1 MTMYEVLKLNRGLL
15 EFMVE
20 KGVQAQDVKHLAM
33 YEEFL
38 RMQKEGHK
46 QMYIVAFLMDEYG
59 VSEPTVY
66 RMLRRFKRVVV

>member
-1 MTMYEVLKLNRGLL
+1 MTMYEILKLNKGLF
-15 EFMVE
+15 EFMID

-38 RMQKEGHK
+38 HMQKEGYK

-66 RMLRRFKRVVV
+66 RMLRRFKRVIA